1 MFKLPYNRHHFY
13 HVNSFL
19 FFYRRNKPPHP
30 FSRRVS
36 VGKTELRARVGVREL
51 SAICKATKITLDLLG
66 QKLRGKCE
74 LSINTYDDDGLI
86 FQRKILISKAAH
98 GFDERWLAEFCEH
111 L

>member
-1 MFKLPYNRHHFY
+1 M
-13 HVNSFL
+13 
-19 FFYRRNKPPHP
+19 
-30 FSRRVS
+30 
-36 VGKTELRARVGVREL
+36 
-51 SAICKATKITLDLLG
+51 LDLLG